1 MKTNEL
7 KMDYKRQTAGLSVMF
22 VLVGMVFLVSAITE
36 KAQATIDATAFTPS
50 CCFSHVRA
58 YFYAGSF
65 LLGPGPPGN
74 PFGPIKNEL
83 RWITKG
89 DGFYGNERGYV
100 AADVGPS
107 HVPVTFHF
115 NNPARGENTCGVE
128 PHYLGRCSI
137 TQGVHAL
144 ARFTVVPTLSDA
156 NDGNANGGD
165 EGDNSGDT
173 P

>member
-1 MKTNEL
+1 
-7 KMDYKRQTAGLSVMF
+7 MDYKRQTAVLSAMF
-22 VLVGMVFLVSAITE
+22 VLVGMMFLVSAITE
-36 KAQATIDATAFTPS
+36 KAQATIDATASTSS
-50 CCFSHVRA
+50 CCFSNVKAHL
-58 YFYAGSF
+58 YAGSF

-89 DGFYGNERGYV
+89 SGFYGDEKGYV
-100 AADVGPS
+100 AADAGPS
-107 HVPVTFHF
+107 HVSVTFHF
-115 NNPARGENTCGVE
+115 FYPAKGRNTCGVE
-128 PHYLGRCSI
+128 PHYLGRCTI

-144 ARFTVVPTLSDA
+144 ARFTVVPTLLDA
-156 NDGNANGGD
+156 NDGDN